1 VDVSAESAGTERWD
15 FGPPEEHLPVS
26 LITGFLGSG
35 KTTVINGLLRH
46 RTIEPTAI
54 IVNEFGEVGIDHD
67 LVESSTDDTVLLR
80 GGCLCCGVRGDLA
93 ETLADLF
100 FRRERG
106 AIPTFTRV
114 LIESSGLADPAP
126 ILQTLIAER
135 AIAHRYRLE
144 SVVAT
149 VDALN
154 GTATLA
160 SRHEAVK
167 QVSISDRVILT
178 KTDLAPARTERSVR
192 ARLGRLN
199 PAAPILN
206 AVDGAITPGE
216 IFDGGLY
223 DPRARSA
230 DVLGWLRD
238 EAYAANHDHRD
249 HPVRSRHGDDTR
261 ALCLRSDTPVGLGEL
276 EEWLKG
282 LLARLGAQVYRI
294 KGIVN
299 VAGLDGPAVIHGVHH
314 VLHAP
319 VVLSCWPSP
328 DRRTRIVFITRN
340 VDEGEIDREFATLC
354 ARGSPARGRHDTATG
369 SGARGSTMGV
379 ADG

>member
-1 VDVSAESAGTERWD
+1 MDVTATGAGAERWD
-15 FGPPEEHLPVS
+15 FGPPEERLAVS

-46 RTIEPTAI
+46 RGIEPTAI

-106 AIPTFTRV
+106 AVPAFTRV
-114 LIESSGLADPAP
+114 LVECSGLADPAP

-149 VDALN
+149 VDAVN
-154 GTATLA
+154 GAATLA

-167 QVSISDRVILT
+167 QVSVSDRVVLT
-178 KTDLAPARTERSVR
+178 KTDLAPARAERSLR

-199 PAAPILN
+199 PAAPVIT
-206 AVDGAITPGE
+206 AVNGAIAPGDV
-216 IFDGGLY
+216 FTGGLY
-223 DPRARSA
+223 DPQARSA

-238 EAYAANHDHRD
+238 EAYAARHDHHDHR
-249 HPVRSRHGDDTR
+249 VRTRHGDDTR
-261 ALCLRSDTPVGLGEL
+261 AFCLRSGAPVALAEL
-276 EEWLKG
+276 EDWLKG
-282 LLARLGAQVYRI
+282 LLARRGAQVYRI

-319 VVLSCWPSP
+319 VVLSRWPSP
-328 DRRTRIVFITRN
+328 DRRTRIVFITRD
-340 VDEGEIDREFATLC
+340 VGEDEIGQEFAALH
-354 ARGSPARGRHDTATG
+354 ARSVPARRRRETATRSGAAMTATG
-369 SGARGSTMGV
+369 A

>member
-1 VDVSAESAGTERWD
+1 MTATSAGAERWD
-15 FGPPEEHLPVS
+15 FGPPEKRLAVS

-46 RTIEPTAI
+46 RGIEPTAV

-67 LVESSTDDTVLLR
+67 LVESRTDDTVLLR

-106 AIPTFTRV
+106 AIPRFTRV

-126 ILQTLIAER
+126 VLQTLIAER

-149 VDALN
+149 VDAVA
-154 GTATLA
+154 GPVTLA
-160 SRHEAVK
+160 SRDEAVK
-167 QVSISDRVILT
+167 QVCVSDRVVVT
-178 KTDLAPARTERSVR
+178 KTDLASARADRSLR

-199 PAAPILN
+199 PAAPVIT
-206 AVDGAITPGE
+206 AVNGAIAPGDV
-216 IFDGGLY
+216 FTGGLY
-223 DPRARSA
+223 DPGARSA

-238 EAYAANHDHRD
+238 EAYASRHDHHHDR
-249 HPVRSRHGDDTR
+249 VRTRHGDDIR
-261 ALCLRSDTPVGLGEL
+261 AFCLRSGAPVALAAL
-276 EEWLKG
+276 EDWLKG
-282 LLARLGAQVYRI
+282 LLARRGAQIYRI

-314 VLHAP
+314 VLHSP
-319 VVLSCWPSP
+319 VVLSRWPSQ
-328 DRRTRIVFITRN
+328 DRRTRIVFITR
-340 VDEGEIDREFATLC
+340 DMSEDEIDQEFAGLR
-354 ARGSPARGRHDTATG
+354 ARGSPARGRHETATR
-369 SGARGSTMGV
+369 SGAGMATTEAV
-379 ADG
+379 DG